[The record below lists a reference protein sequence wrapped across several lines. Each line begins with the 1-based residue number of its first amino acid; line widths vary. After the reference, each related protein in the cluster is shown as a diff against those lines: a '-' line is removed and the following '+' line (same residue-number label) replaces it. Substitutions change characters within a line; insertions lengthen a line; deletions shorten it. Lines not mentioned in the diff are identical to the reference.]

1 VCVCLCVTADND
13 TDLALLVA
21 SVHQGVVSLA
31 AKNQPQTAQILTV
44 TMHRQTIGWRVVE
57 LRTWLINCQTRR
69 VHAAVRLFLSQ
80 HNKTQHGSG

>member
-57 LRTWLINCQTRR
+57 LRTWL
-69 VHAAVRLFLSQ
+69 
-80 HNKTQHGSG
+80 GS